1 LQSLHGASSRSI
13 GAGTT
18 QDAGVADAGPVTSAG
33 AVALRCRGLLFDA
46 DGVLVDSDASIER
59 AWVRWAHRWDH
70 DPATVLAGIHGRRSD
85 DTVAQLVDHADR
97 ARALGDID
105 RFELEDVGAVTAC
118 PGAAELLAAL
128 PAGSWAVVTSGKR
141 ELASARL
148 AAAGLPLPT
157 VLVPAD
163 EVPRGKPDPA
173 GYLLGARGLGL
184 PPADCVVLEDSPA
197 GIAAGIAAGAA
208 VVGVS
213 ERALAGDV
221 AVVVRDLRGLTW
233 DGAALRVPAEALL
246 RG

>member
-1 LQSLHGASSRSI
+1 MTAI
-13 GAGTT
+13 PA
-18 QDAGVADAGPVTSAG
+18 
-33 AVALRCRGLLFDA
+33 RGLLFDA

-70 DPATVLAGIHGRRSD
+70 EPETVLAGIHGRRSD
-85 DTVAQLVDHADR
+85 DTVALLVDHADR
-97 ARALGDID
+97 ARALADID
-105 RFELEDVGAVTAC
+105 RYELEDAAAVSAC
-118 PGAAELLAAL
+118 PGAAELLASL

-141 ELASARL
+141 ELATARL
-148 AAAGLPLPT
+148 AAAGLPLPS

-173 GYLLGARGLGL
+173 GYLAGAAGLGL
-184 PPADCVVLEDSPA
+184 HAADCVVLEDSPA
-197 GIAAGIAAGAA
+197 GVAAGLAAGAV

-221 AVVVRDLRGLTW
+221 PVVVRDLRGLTW
-233 DGAALRVPAEALL
+233 DGAALRIPAEALL